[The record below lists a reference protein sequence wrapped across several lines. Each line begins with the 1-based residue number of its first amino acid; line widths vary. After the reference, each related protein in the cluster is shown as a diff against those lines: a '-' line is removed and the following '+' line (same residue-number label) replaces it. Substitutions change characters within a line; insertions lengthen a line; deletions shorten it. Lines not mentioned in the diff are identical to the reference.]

1 MISTARRSRKAE
13 PAWEIARLFPYQ
25 GAWDEED
32 YLALDTNHLV
42 EFCDGFIEVL
52 PMPKTSH
59 QLIVSFLFRLLNQFI
74 EADDLGMALFAPL
87 RIKLREKLIREPDI
101 VFMLDENSDRIGEDY
116 WDRADLVIE
125 VVSEDPESQER
136 DLKQKRRDYAAARIP
151 EYWIVNPKDQRVT
164 VLKLSGKRYQTH
176 GVFKPGEKATSVLLP
191 GFVVDVAAMF
201 KAGKR

>member
-59 QLIVSFLFRLLNQFI
+59 QLISKFLFALLCQFV
-74 EADDLGMALFAPL
+74 EPRGLGMALYSPL
-87 RIKLREKLIREPDI
+87 RVKLREKLIREPDI

-125 VVSEDPESQER
+125 VVSDDPESQER
-136 DLKQKRRDYAAARIP
+136 DLKQKRRDYATARIP